1 MSAPP
6 AFKLSG
12 EEGLT
17 RKFKAV
23 IKAVGKRPLRDA
35 VQRAADQIVDEAR
48 LRAPV
53 LSVPSTRRRAG
64 ALRDDITAVRA
75 KSTDTTARFKIGNTK
90 EIFYAHWQEFG
101 TVHHAAQPFLRP
113 AFDTKK
119 VDAANQIGDD
129 FWSEI
134 RVAATVGT

>member
-1 MSAPP
+1 M
-6 AFKLSG
+6 
-12 EEGLT
+12 
-17 RKFKAV
+17 
-23 IKAVGKRPLRDA
+23 
-35 VQRAADQIVDEAR
+35 
-48 LRAPV
+48 
-53 LSVPSTRRRAG
+53 PSTRRRAG